1 MGALWADWK
10 SKKLS
15 FWDVL
20 FSYSVQQQQT
30 ISHSDCDTW
39 CKVGFI
45 RQSAITS
52 LVDCDE
58 APKHFPKPKLHQ
70 KKIMVTVWW
79 STTGLIHYSFLNPG
93 ETIISEKYAQ
103 QIDVMHPKQQLLQL
117 SLVSRKGLV
126 LFHDN
131 TWPHIA
137 QPVASKTEWIG
148 YKVLLHLPYSPDLS
162 PTHSSISKT
171 VCRENA
177 SITSRRKIML
187 SKSSSNPEAQIFVI

>member
-1 MGALWADWK
+1 MTSSVVGLRRSFKALPKA
-10 SKKLS
+10 KL
-15 FWDVL
+15 
-20 FSYSVQQQQT
+20 
-30 ISHSDCDTW
+30 
-39 CKVGFI
+39 
-45 RQSAITS
+45 
-52 LVDCDE
+52 
-58 APKHFPKPKLHQ
+58 FPKNSHRP
-70 KKIMVTVWW
+70 VRR
-79 STTGLIHYSFLNPG
+79 SAAGLIHYSFLNPG
-93 ETIISEKYAQ
+93 ETITSEKYAQ
-103 QIDVMHPKQQLLQL
+103 QIDVMHPKRQLLQL